1 MKKREISSE
10 VLLDTPLFCRISES
24 NKKWLVSYV
33 YDKFGTSYA
42 LSKFINDL
50 ISDFRDTTPVP
61 AHTHMKKE
69 AMKTIQRMRMFFA
82 SYPEFDG
89 IQRIVDSDLKT
100 KIGEYFGID
109 SRTRKKYFDAM
120 IELGILKNPMPVQ
133 GGRRIIF
140 EVDLGSLGM
149 KKPLQI
155 EVQSSGGVK

>member
-1 MKKREISSE
+1 MKKREDSSE
-10 VLLDTPLFCRISES
+10 SSLDTPLFCRISKS
-24 NKKWLVSYV
+24 NKKWLESYV
-33 YDKFGTSYA
+33 YEKFGTSYG
-42 LSKFINDL
+42 LSRVINDL

-89 IQRIVDSDLKT
+89 VQRIVDSDLRT

-140 EVDLGSLGM
+140 EVDLEPLGI
-149 KKPLQI
+149 KNPVQV
-155 EVQSSGGVK
+155 EVKSSGGVK